1 MSRDIVAGP
10 TAASM
15 GGRIDIFDRVVL
27 LVGAFGAVR
36 SGFGA
41 VACGQAAGVTARA
54 GAGRAAIGH
63 KIQDQLRVFLPA
75 SPVASFAR
83 LVVDLGARGIGR
95 GCGSGAVIM
104 NISEPF
110 IQRPVATSLLMAAIG
125 FVGLVSV
132 PFLPVAP
139 LPQVDFPTISVN
151 ATLQGAS
158 AETMSASVAAPLER
172 QFGQI
177 PGVTQLTSVSAL
189 NSTSITIQFE
199 LNRNIDSA
207 AQDVQAAITVA
218 GKTLP
223 HDMST
228 PPSYKKVNPAD
239 SPIMILA
246 AQSDTLPLIT
256 VNDYADNFIA
266 QQISQV
272 PGVAQVIIYGE
283 QHPAIRIQVDPAKL
297 ASSGLT
303 LEEVRN
309 TLVGATTI
317 AAKGTI
323 NTPRT
328 SFTIAAT
335 IRSSI
340 QRRSTTPSSPTAT
353 AARSGFATSA
363 RRSPDRR
370 TAPWRPTRMASPVSC
385 WSCSSSPAP
394 TSSRPSTRSRH
405 SCRGLP
411 GTFRPPSM
419 SRSCKTAPRRSGPR
433 WRTSSSPCC

>member
-1 MSRDIVAGP
+1 
-10 TAASM
+10 
-15 GGRIDIFDRVVL
+15 
-27 LVGAFGAVR
+27 
-36 SGFGA
+36 
-41 VACGQAAGVTARA
+41 
-54 GAGRAAIGH
+54 
-63 KIQDQLRVFLPA
+63 
-75 SPVASFAR
+75 
-83 LVVDLGARGIGR
+83 
-95 GCGSGAVIM
+95 M

-125 FVGLVSV
+125 FVGLMAI
-132 PFLPVAP
+132 PFLPIAP

-158 AETMSASVAAPLER
+158 AETMAASVAAPLER

-189 NSTSITIQFE
+189 NATSITIQFD

-223 HDMST
+223 QQMSI

-256 VNDYADNFIA
+256 VDDYADNFLA

-272 PGVAQVIIYGE
+272 RGVAQVIIGGE

-303 LEEVRN
+303 LEDVRPL
-309 TLVGATTI
+309 LVNSTTI
-317 AAKGTI
+317 ASKGTV
-323 NTPRT
+323 NTAET
-328 SFTIAAT
+328 SFTIAANDQIIDAEPFNDAIVAYRNGGP
-335 IRSSI
+335 IRVRDI
-340 QRRSTTPSSPTAT
+340 GQ
-353 AARSGFATSA
+353 
-363 RRSPDRR
+363 
-370 TAPWRPTRMASPVSC
+370 
-385 WSCSSSPAP
+385 
-394 TSSRPSTRSRH
+394 
-405 SCRGLP
+405 
-411 GTFRPPSM
+411 
-419 SRSCKTAPRRSGPR
+419 
-433 WRTSSSPCC
+433 